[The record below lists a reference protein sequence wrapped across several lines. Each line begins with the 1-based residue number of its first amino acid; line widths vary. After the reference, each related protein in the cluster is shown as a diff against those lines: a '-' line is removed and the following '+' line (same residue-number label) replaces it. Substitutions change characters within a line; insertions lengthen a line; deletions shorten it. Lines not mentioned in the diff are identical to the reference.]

1 MKKYLKNDILMLLA
15 AGILIFIDQF
25 TKYLIST
32 NLEPE
37 NKRIVIWDGVFQIIS
52 HKNTGAAWGMFS
64 DNTGALTIVTF
75 FILALIIFVYIKIKW
90 EYKRLRSLKYICT
103 LVFAGAIGNMIDRIR
118 LKYVVDFLYFE
129 LIDFP
134 VFNIAD
140 CYITVSMILMLILI
154 IFYYK
159 DEDFDLLWPKKS

>member
-1 MKKYLKNDILMLLA
+1 MLLA

-90 EYKRLRSLKYICT
+90 EYKRLRSLKCICT